1 MNAEIIT
8 IGEELLIGQV
18 INTNAAWMGEQLN
31 EAGISVSQITSIP
44 DHRDDILRLLAES
57 GKRSQLILITGG
69 LGPTRDDVTKDVLCE
84 FFGTSLVLN
93 ETVLED
99 IRGFFQRKGL
109 ELTHR
114 NQQQAMVPASALVL
128 RNPHGTA
135 PGLWL
140 EKSGSIYVAMPGVPY
155 EMKHIMNQEVLPRM
169 TEYNGNQ
176 HIIHKTILTQG
187 IGESFLSDLIAPW
200 EQNLPA
206 GIQLAYLP
214 SPGTVRIRLT
224 GKGHDLQQV
233 REMVDA
239 EARKLEL
246 LIPQYIWGFDKDT
259 LEEATGRLL
268 KERGNTVG
276 TAESCTGGHIAHR
289 ITSVPG
295 SSAWFRGSIVA
306 YSNEIKEKLLEVQP
320 TILEQ
325 HGAVSREVVEAMA
338 TNALKVLG
346 TDFSIA
352 VSGIAGP
359 DGGTAEKPVGT
370 VWIAVAC
377 KGTVESRKFQFG
389 DSRDRN
395 ILRSTLA
402 ALSMLRSFILK
413 QHTQ

>member
-44 DHRDDILRLLAES
+44 DQRDDILRLLAES
-57 GKRSQLILITGG
+57 GKRSQLVLITGG

-84 FFGTSLVLN
+84 FFGTSLVLDK
-93 ETVLED
+93 TILDD
-99 IRGFFQRKGL
+99 IREFFQRKGL
-109 ELTHR
+109 DLTER
-114 NQQQAMVPASALVL
+114 NKQQAMVPATALVL

-140 EKSGSIYVAMPGVPY
+140 EKAGSIYVAMPGVPY
-155 EMKHIMNQEVLPRM
+155 EMKHIVTEEVLPRM
-169 TEYNGNQ
+169 KDVDGKM

-200 EQNLPA
+200 EQNLPS

-233 REMVDA
+233 SEMVGV
-239 EARKLEL
+239 EARKLES
-246 LIPQYIWGFDKDT
+246 LIPQYIWGFDRDT
-259 LEEATGRLL
+259 LEAATGRLL
-268 KERGNTVG
+268 EERGKTVG

-289 ITSVPG
+289 ITSVAG

-306 YSNEIKEKLLEVQP
+306 YSNQIKEKLLHVPQP
-320 TILEQ
+320 ILEE
-325 HGAVSREVVEAMA
+325 HGAVSRQVVEAMA
-338 TNALKVLG
+338 TNALDVLG

-359 DGGTAEKPVGT
+359 GGGTAEKPVGT
-370 VWIAVAC
+370 VWIAVAS
-377 KGTVESRKFQFG
+377 KNAVKSRKFQFG

-402 ALSMLRSFILK
+402 ALSMLRDFILK
-413 QHTQ
+413 QDAL